1 MSETQLCPVCCQAA
15 KPWLEA
21 TDPLSGETFPLLRC
35 SSCCHG
41 FIVPPP
47 PDQIGRY
54 YPRGHQTS
62 PPAAY
67 ERVDAW
73 VRSRTIRSVAVGRS
87 ILDVGCG
94 KGLLLARLRDFGWRV
109 AGTELCESSAFVART
124 QGVPVHTGPL
134 ADCPVAPGTTDVV
147 TFFHSLE
154 HMYAPRRDLVEAH
167 KKLRDG
173 GILIVEVP
181 NFGSWMAHRFHD
193 KWFHLDVPRHI
204 HHFTRES
211 LTLLVKDAGF
221 DVLSV
226 RTHYFLYDVF
236 GAAQSLLNLAFRQKN
251 LLNDLGTKQ
260 KTLADVAPQRWKAY
274 AGVAAHYAAFGFSA
288 PFAALMYLASL
299 PIQGGTLRL
308 VARKH

>member
-1 MSETQLCPVCCQAA
+1 MSGTLSCPVCGQAA
-15 KPWLEA
+15 ELWFEA
-21 TDPLSGETFPLLRC
+21 TDPLSGEAFPLRRC
-35 SSCCHG
+35 TACHHG

-47 PDQIGRY
+47 PDEIGRY
-54 YPRGHQTS
+54 YPKGHQTS

-67 ERVDAW
+67 ERMDARARAR
-73 VRSRTIRSVAVGRS
+73 VIRSVAPRGF

-94 KGLLLARLRDFGWRV
+94 KGLLLSRLRDCDWAV
-109 AGTELCESSAFVART
+109 AGTELSESSAFVARGL
-124 QGVPVHTGPL
+124 GVPVHTVPL

-181 NFGSWMAHRFHD
+181 NFGSWMARLFRD
-193 KWFHLDVPRHI
+193 RWFHLDVPRHI

-236 GAAQSLLNLAFRQKN
+236 GVAQSLLNLAFRQRN

-260 KTLADVAPQRWKAY
+260 KNLADVAPQRWKAY
-274 AGVAAHYAAFGFSA
+274 AGVAAHYAAFGFSV